1 MNHFRDISY
10 GVMLMVLALMY
21 YPAGDITVLGF
32 VPPPII
38 VLVALAAMIHFIISG
53 LAGVLSHPAWA
64 LQQWVCKRWIK
75 SCYVS
80 EPDRNNG
87 A

>member
-1 MNHFRDISY
+1 MNRFRDISY

-21 YPAGDITVLGF
+21 YPTGDITVFGF

-38 VLVALAAMIHFIISG
+38 VLVALAAIIGFAISG
-53 LAGVLSHPAWA
+53 LTNVLIHPAWA

-75 SCYVS
+75 SCYVGKV
-80 EPDRNNG
+80 EP
-87 A
+87 